1 MAQPVTSRAAKKRRK
16 RRRFT
21 TVLLTFVFL
30 FCAGALFLLT
40 FFPLSYDEEIAA
52 ACETYDLS
60 PSLVYAIVRVES
72 NFDPSAQSGADA
84 RGLMQVTPATYR
96 WSQLRLGNTEDT
108 DPDELYDPATNIAAG
123 THILSLLYEEFNDTD
138 TVIAAYNAGLG
149 NVEKWLDDRR
159 YTSNGKTLDDIPYGE
174 TARYVQKIK
183 RAQFAYKMLYNLD

>member
-1 MAQPVTSRAAKKRRK
+1 MSRMTQRRRRRK
-16 RRRFT
+16 RRLF
-21 TVLLTFVFL
+21 VNFLLTAVFL
-30 FCAGALFLLT
+30 CCAGALFLLT
-40 FFPLSYDEEIAA
+40 FFPLSYDEEIRA

-96 WSQLRLGNTEDT
+96 WSQLRLGNTEGT

-149 NVEKWLDDRR
+149 NVEKWLNDRR